1 MTSAAVG
8 FQCPEC
14 VAAGKAQQRQPM
26 TRFGGRIDQGA
37 VVTKSLIGVTI
48 AVFVL
53 QYVIGFNNSIEKYS
67 LLGYALDDQG
77 EAIGV
82 AAGQYY
88 RLFTAAFMHGG
99 ILHIVFNMWVLYLL
113 GPQLESVLGRARFLT
128 LYLVSALGGSAVSFL
143 FSPPNAPSVGASGAI
158 FGLMGATLVI
168 GRAMRQDVASIVGFI
183 GINLVLGFVLP
194 NIDWRAHVGG
204 LVVGAAVAAVFA
216 FVPPLVAGKSAP
228 VGAGSAVV
236 AQQRTAQLI
245 VWAGVVGIVV
255 VLGVLVMYRVGQLTG
270 F

>member
-1 MTSAAVG
+1 
-8 FQCPEC
+8 
-14 VAAGKAQQRQPM
+14 
-26 TRFGGRIDQGA
+26 
-37 VVTKSLIGVTI
+37 
-48 AVFVL
+48 
-53 QYVIGFNNSIEKYS
+53 
-67 LLGYALDDQG
+67 
-77 EAIGV
+77 
-82 AAGQYY
+82 
-88 RLFTAAFMHGG
+88 
-99 ILHIVFNMWVLYLL
+99 
-113 GPQLESVLGRARFLT
+113 
-128 LYLVSALGGSAVSFL
+128 
-143 FSPPNAPSVGASGAI
+143 
-158 FGLMGATLVI
+158 
-168 GRAMRQDVASIVGFI
+168 MRQDVASIVGFI

>member
-1 MTSAAVG
+1 
-8 FQCPEC
+8 
-14 VAAGKAQQRQPM
+14 M

-37 VVTKSLIGVTI
+37 VVTKSIIGVTV
-48 AVFVL
+48 AAFVL
-53 QYVIGFNNSIEKYS
+53 QYVVGFNNSIEKYS
-67 LLGYALDDQG
+67 LLGYALNDDG

-88 RLFTAAFMHGG
+88 RLVTSAFMHGG

-113 GPQLESVLGRARFLT
+113 GPQLEAVLGRARFLT
-128 LYLVSALGGSAVSFL
+128 LYLLSALGGSAVSFV
-143 FSPPNAPSVGASGAI
+143 FSPANAPSVGASGAI

-204 LVVGAAVAAVFA
+204 LVVGAAVAALFA
-216 FVPPLVAGKSAP
+216 YVPALVGDKGAP
-228 VGAGSAVV
+228 VGAGAAVL

-245 VWAGVVGIVV
+245 VWAGISGIVV
-255 VLGVLVMYRVGQLTG
+255 ILVMIVMYRVGQLTG
-270 F
+270 FYA